1 MFIGRANELSQMQSL
16 YDTNGFQCMIIWGR
30 RRVGKTTLINEFV
43 KDKPTIYF
51 MATESTAKDNLESFS
66 QSIAEFHGISQDI
79 APNYSSFEQAL
90 NAIYEISKKQRL
102 ILVIDEY
109 PYLAKA
115 YKPISSLLQKLI
127 DLQFKKDSQL
137 YIILCGSSMSFME
150 KQVLGYQS
158 PLYGRRTGQLQINP
172 FDFYEY
178 KNYYQNFSPEELAI
192 VYGIT
197 GGIPQYMFFFND
209 QLSLQENIIKN
220 FLTPSGYLFEEPSN
234 LLKQELR
241 EPTVYNS
248 IIKAVATGSSKSSE
262 ITSKVGLESASK
274 LALYMDKL
282 LELGIIEKETPLGEK
297 AGKKT
302 IYSVKDG
309 MFNFWYRFIPTNLLL
324 IQRNMGRL
332 AWENIEPLIG
342 NYMGKTFEKICI
354 DYLWHNYANLP
365 MHFQQIG
372 RWWGTNPKLKR
383 QEEIDIVAVNDNSAI
398 VAECKWRNE
407 KTNEN
412 VLFTLLERATLL
424 SYPQKHYYIFSKS
437 GFSDKCKQAAK
448 INNVHLITYQDM
460 LK

>member
-51 MATESTAKDNLESFS
+51 MATKSTAKDNLESFS
-66 QSIAEFHGISQDI
+66 QSIAEFHGISHDI

-178 KNYYQNFSPEELAI
+178 KNYYQNFSQEELAI

-220 FLTPSGYLFEEPSN
+220 FL
-234 LLKQELR
+234 
-241 EPTVYNS
+241 
-248 IIKAVATGSSKSSE
+248 
-262 ITSKVGLESASK
+262 
-274 LALYMDKL
+274 
-282 LELGIIEKETPLGEK
+282 
-297 AGKKT
+297 
-302 IYSVKDG
+302 
-309 MFNFWYRFIPTNLLL
+309 
-324 IQRNMGRL
+324 
-332 AWENIEPLIG
+332 
-342 NYMGKTFEKICI
+342 
-354 DYLWHNYANLP
+354 

-383 QEEIDIVAVNDNSAI
+383 QEEIDIVAVNDNYAI

-407 KTNEN
+407 KTDEN

-437 GFSDKCKQAAK
+437 GFTDKCKQAAK